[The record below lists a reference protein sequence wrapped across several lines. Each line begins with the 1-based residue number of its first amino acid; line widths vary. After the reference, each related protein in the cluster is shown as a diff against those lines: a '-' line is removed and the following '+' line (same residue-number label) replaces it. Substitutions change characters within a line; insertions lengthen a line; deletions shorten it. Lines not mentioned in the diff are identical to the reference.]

1 MVKHKFK
8 EQSALRKSVQP
19 VLIVLS
25 LLLVAFVAY
34 KAYVGIQKAIRYV
47 LLITPNSYD

>member
-19 VLIVLS
+19 VVIVAL
-25 LLLVAFVAY
+25 LLLVAYVAY
-34 KAYVGIQKAIRYV
+34 KAYVGIQRAMQYV
-47 LLITPNSYD
+47 SLITPNSYD